1 MKKDAVTNKIRLFKA
16 IKPNPDWL
24 ESQRRNLLLHI
35 KSDEETQ
42 KSWSLSDF
50 FIFTK
55 PQLALKPV
63 MVSLLILTFIF
74 GGGFLTISTAKNSVP
89 GDFLFPVKIGLENIQ
104 LKLSSQQAKTALQVE
119 FVSHRAEELNQIIEE
134 PIDLMDKK
142 NKAVKAAG
150 ELQDQLAASQSH
162 FKEVEQGEPEQAAE
176 IAKQVIEKNAQSEQ
190 VLRKTKQK
198 LVAEFNH
205 QESEEI
211 TEVIKIIDETLAVLA
226 KTSDQQTEQ
235 EGADVTSESGQPS
248 EVEGSVIIQPTTPV
262 IPSPASESSESSA
275 SFEESK

>member
-42 KSWSLSDF
+42 KSWSLSGF
-50 FIFTK
+50 FAFR

-63 MVSLLILTFIF
+63 MATLLVLGFIF
-74 GGGFLTISTAKNSVP
+74 GGGFLTISAAKDSVP
-89 GDFLFPVKIGLENIQ
+89 GDFLFPVKITLENVQ
-104 LKLSSQQAKTALQVE
+104 LKLSSQKAALQVE
-119 FVSHRAEELNQIIEE
+119 FVSHRAEELNQIVEE
-134 PIDLMDKK
+134 PIDLMEKK
-142 NKAVKAAG
+142 DKAVKAAG
-150 ELQDQLAASQSH
+150 ELKDQLAASQNH
-162 FKEVEQGEPEQAAE
+162 FKEVEQSEPEQAAK
-176 IAKQVIEKNAQSEQ
+176 IARQVVEKNTQSEQ

-198 LVAEFNH
+198 LVEEFDQ

-211 TEVIKIIDETLAVLA
+211 AGVIEIIDESLAVLA
-226 KTSDQQTEQ
+226 KTNDQQAEQ
-235 EGADVTSESGQPS
+235 GETDVTSESGQPS
-248 EVEGSVIIQPTTPV
+248 EVEGSVIIQPTTPL

-275 SFEESK
+275 SFEEI